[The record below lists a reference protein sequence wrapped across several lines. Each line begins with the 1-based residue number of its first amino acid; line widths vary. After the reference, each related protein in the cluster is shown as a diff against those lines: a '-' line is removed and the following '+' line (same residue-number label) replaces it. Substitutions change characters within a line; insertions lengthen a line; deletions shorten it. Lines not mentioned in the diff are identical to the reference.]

1 MTVDE
6 VKKELRELRHIEKCI
21 RVRETIRDIRERR
34 LKWLRS
40 QPESDEISEEIHE
53 VTEILKSLK
62 INDHIKRATRLE
74 KKYMD
79 AISTLAPDDQII
91 VFECF
96 VKGEKTYFQVGNDI
110 GYSEEWVKVRVR
122 RIMENLAKRIKTP
135 SGREPAPEVTEGASV

>member
-40 QPESDEISEEIHE
+40 QPESHEISEEIRE

-122 RIMENLAKRIKTP
+122 RIMENLAKKIC
-135 SGREPAPEVTEGASV
+135 

>member
-6 VKKELRELRHIEKCI
+6 VKKELRELKHIEKCI
-21 RVRETIRDIRERR
+21 RVRETVRDIRERR

-40 QPESDEISEEIHE
+40 QPKSDEICEEIRE

-62 INDHIKRATRLE
+62 INDYIRKANRLE
-74 KKYMD
+74 KKYMS

-96 VKGEKTYFQVGNDI
+96 VKGDKTYYQVGNDM
-110 GYSEEWVKVRVR
+110 GYSDEWVKVRVR
-122 RIMENLAKRIKTP
+122 KIMEDLAKKI
-135 SGREPAPEVTEGASV
+135 S